1 MVAGERG
8 PEVPLPRYHAS
19 MPAPTNERQS
29 LERERAELPS
39 QIAAYEFKLEATPGR
54 REMLAWQLRRAQK
67 RLAEV
72 EARLRLDT
80 PPIREGH
87 AGGRLIGAN

>member
-8 PEVPLPRYHAS
+8 PEVPLLRYHAS

-39 QIAAYEFKLEATPGR
+39 QIAAYEAELDATPPEHKTR

-72 EARLRLDT
+72 EARL
-80 PPIREGH
+80 
-87 AGGRLIGAN
+87 ANG

>member
-8 PEVPLPRYHAS
+8 PEVPLLRYHAS

-29 LERERAELPS
+29 PEQERAELPS
-39 QIAAYEFKLEATPGR
+39 QIAAYESELESTPPEHNVR
-54 REMLAWQLRRAQK
+54 RERLAWQLRRAQK

-72 EARLRLDT
+72 RARTKEDT
-80 PPIREGH
+80 RR
-87 AGGRLIGAN
+87 ARQRFSS

>member
-1 MVAGERG
+1 
-8 PEVPLPRYHAS
+8 

-39 QIAAYEFKLEATPGR
+39 QIAAYESELEATPPGHKAR
-54 REMLAWQLRRAQK
+54 REMLGWQLRRAQK

-72 EARLRLDT
+72 EARL
-80 PPIREGH
+80 
-87 AGGRLIGAN
+87 AGR